1 MKLSE
6 NMKQQIETILKER
19 NVKKATIF
27 GSFARGDAT
36 ENSDLDLIVEPFE
49 KNYFELAAI
58 KNDLEENLNR
68 KINLITYNVLNYS
81 ENKDIKKKID
91 KEKVNII

>member
-1 MKLSE
+1 MKLTK
-6 NMKQQIETILKER
+6 NMTQQIKTILKER
-19 NVKKATIF
+19 NVKKASIF
-27 GSFARGDAT
+27 GSFARGDAA

-58 KNDLEENLNR
+58 KNDLEENLNI
-68 KINLITYNVLNYS
+68 KINLVTYNVLDYP

-91 KEKVNII
+91 QEKVNII